1 MRIFV
6 TGASGWIG
14 SAVVPELLGAGH
26 QVIGLARSDAS
37 AEALT
42 AAGVEARRGTLD
54 DLDTLR
60 EAAAASD
67 GVIHLAFK
75 HELAFSGDFQGA
87 ADADRRAVEAF
98 GEVLAGSDRPF
109 VLASG
114 LLGVSPGRLATEQDG
129 HGSDSAA
136 AAMGGGPS
144 VRHATAELTL
154 SFAAQGVRSSVM
166 RLPPTNHGDGDN
178 GFIATLV
185 ATAREKGASG
195 YIGDGASRW
204 PAVHRLDSAPPFP
217 LALGAPPPLPPR
229 AGCPRRHDA
238 ARRSG
243 GGRAHPRDRRG
254 HRPAPGRAGRVS
266 RRRGRRRAL
275 RMDRCV
281 PRSRRP
287 RLQRIHARAAGVGA
301 NAARADRR
309 PRSRA
314 LLRPGDRRLRLIGAT
329 TLGGPAGTPIRQG
342 LSLDTQRA
350 DAWSRTRQLRGELT
364 EPHRYDGPDGS
375 AVPVS
380 AAQRSSSSSWISDDR
395 AAGFVS
401 TRC

>member
-42 AAGVEARRGTLD
+42 AAGVEGRRGTLD
-54 DLDTLR
+54 DLDTIR
-60 EAAAASD
+60 EAAAATD

-114 LLGVSPGRLATEQDG
+114 LLGVAPGRLATEQDG

-154 SFAAQGVRSSVM
+154 SFASQGVRSSVM

-178 GFIATLV
+178 GFIATLLGV
-185 ATAREKGASG
+185 AREKGASG

-204 PAVHRLDSAPPFP
+204 PAVHRLDSARLFR
-217 LALGAPPPLPPR
+217 LALEA
-229 AGCPRRHDA
+229 
-238 ARRSG
+238 
-243 GGRAHPRDRRG
+243 
-254 HRPAPGRAGRVS
+254 
-266 RRRGRRRAL
+266 
-275 RMDRCV
+275 
-281 PRSRRP
+281 
-287 RLQRIHARAAGVGA
+287 
-301 NAARADRR
+301 
-309 PRSRA
+309 
-314 LLRPGDRRLRLIGAT
+314 
-329 TLGGPAGTPIRQG
+329 PAGTTLHAAAEEGVPTREIAEAIGRH
-342 LSLDTQRA
+342 LD
-350 DAWSRTRQLRGELT
+350 
-364 EPHRYDGPDGS
+364 
-375 AVPVS
+375 VPVVSVAAEDVGEHFGWIGAFFGLDAPASS
-380 AAQRSSSSSWISDDR
+380 AFTRELLGWEPTQPGLIADIDEGHYFAQVT
-395 AAGFVS
+395 AAS
-401 TRC
+401 A